1 MDNLAINLSMYFI
14 EETLMSIGLM
24 GKKCGMTR
32 VFDEEGNS
40 IPVTVLLVEPNR
52 ICQIKNIETDGY
64 NAVQVAYGKKLP
76 NRINNALRGHYRK
89 FEVEPGTGL
98 KEFRLDDLEAVEV
111 GAEWKVELFEKG
123 QKVDVSAVSKGKGFQ
138 GVIKRYGFRTQ
149 DASHGNSLSHRAP
162 GSIGQRQDPGR
173 VFKGKKMG
181 GHMGSRNRTIQ
192 NLEVVRVDA
201 ENNVILIKGAVPGA
215 ISGWVLISPAVKV
228 KQIKG

>member
-1 MDNLAINLSMYFI
+1 
-14 EETLMSIGLM
+14 MSIGLM

-52 ICQIKNIETDGY
+52 ICQVKNIETDGY

-76 NRINNALRGHYRK
+76 NRINNPLRGHYRK
-89 FEVEPGTGL
+89 FEVEPGIGL
-98 KEFRLDDLEAVEV
+98 KEFRLDNLDNVEAGV
-111 GAEWKVELFEKG
+111 EWKVELFEKG

-138 GVIKRYGFRTQ
+138 GVIRRYGFRTQ

-181 GHMGSRNRTIQ
+181 GHMGNRNRTIQ

-201 ENNVILIKGAVPGA
+201 ENNVILIKGAIPGA
-215 ISGWVLISPAVKV
+215 ISGWVMISPAVKI

>member
-1 MDNLAINLSMYFI
+1 MYFI

-32 VFDEEGNS
+32 LFDEEGNS
-40 IPVTVLLVEPNR
+40 IPVTVLWVEPNR
-52 ICQIKNIETDGY
+52 ICQIKKIETDGY
-64 NAVQVAYGKKLP
+64 NAVQIAYGEKRP
-76 NRINNALRGHYRK
+76 NRISNPVKGHYRK
-89 FEVEPGTGL
+89 FEVEPGYGL
-98 KEFRLDDLEAVEV
+98 KEIRLDKLEGMEV
-111 GAEWKVELFEKG
+111 GAEWKVDLFEKG
-123 QKVDVSAVSKGKGFQ
+123 QKVDVSAVSQGKGFQ

-149 DASHGNSLSHRAP
+149 DATHGNSLSHRAP

-192 NLEVVRVDA
+192 NLEVIKVDA
-201 ENNVILIKGAVPGA
+201 ENNLILIKGAVPGA
-215 ISGWVLISPAVKV
+215 VSTWVLISPAVKV